1 MRPATER
8 AWSEIFS
15 GAARESWTAMT
26 RCEWSMPGAT
36 GKDDARSLR
45 WPTRGLRQA
54 AFLLLTVLGG
64 LACPA
69 AWAVDASPGLPAF
82 GPSFDP
88 LAAVGGEIG
97 EPVEITARVETLP
110 QGGSQLVVVASLGQ
124 GWHLYSL
131 DQKPGGPKATK
142 IILADD
148 SPLALAGRFL
158 AAPPPTKKTVSDVP
172 GWEGLVVE
180 EHSGEVTWTAPLKP
194 NPSGTA
200 PAVHGS
206 VSLQLCEDN
215 ACTPPQT
222 IPFTAAAGGAAV
234 AAAPAGSAL
243 PEPLRQLPER
253 GHLAIEAT
261 IGAVTTSANA
271 CTVWPLTIDLLPE
284 QGWHLYAPKS
294 DAKTEVGQGKPT
306 ILSLVPGAGLRVC
319 DIVAERPVLATEPE
333 LAAAGAV
340 EGPVSLTVMIEVPA
354 AADDR
359 ADATSG
365 DEAEAATT
373 AGRLELL
380 VGFQTCNNTTC
391 DPPWASRVIVDVPLE
406 GTPGTPRVSFAAGR
420 YAEAAQKP
428 ATLSLP
434 PPQLVGGPSA
444 GQPAVAGSE
453 PAAPASSSTTTPLS
467 LPLALAAGLLGG
479 LILNLMPCVLPVL
492 GLKLMSF
499 AQQSGRARQEIFQL
513 NLWYCA
519 GLYAVFFVLATASV
533 AANLGLAGSNLAW
546 GEQFTSAG
554 FNIVMASIVFAFAL
568 SFLGVWELPIP
579 GFIGSTAGKVQT
591 QEGPAGSF
599 LKGVLSTVL
608 ATPCSGPF
616 LGPVFGFTLTQPT
629 PVTYAV
635 FASIATGMALPYLLV
650 GIFPALVKFVPKPGA
665 WMETLKEVLGF
676 VMLGTVVF
684 LFTFLDKDYFVPTF
698 ALLVGIWAAC
708 WWVGRSQK
716 ATGVAS
722 FGRWLQGAIVTAAV
736 GATAFVVLG
745 PGESVIEWQP
755 FSRARLAELRQRGAT
770 VMVDFSADWCLTCKY
785 NLNFA
790 IETPRVK
797 RALSDS
803 QIVPMLADWT
813 DGSPEIKAMLESLD
827 SKSIPVLA
835 FFPAEQPGVP
845 APAPIVLRDLVTEAQ
860 VLAAIQDAGGSKG
873 LGPELRA
880 RSASLAPA
888 AAH

>member
-1 MRPATER
+1 
-8 AWSEIFS
+8 
-15 GAARESWTAMT
+15 MT
-26 RCEWSMPGAT
+26 
-36 GKDDARSLR
+36 
-45 WPTRGLRQA
+45 TR
-54 AFLLLTVLGG
+54 
-64 LACPA
+64 
-69 AWAVDASPGLPAF
+69 AWAVTATAAGIDAERPRERRGGGRGLLGLMLVAAVAGLGGAVECLAADPAVGVPGF
-82 GPSFDP
+82 GSTFDP
-88 LAAVGGEIG
+88 LAGIG
-97 EPVEITARVETLP
+97 AADAEPVEIAARVEKP
-110 QGGSQLVVVASLGQ
+110 PAGGQQLVVVGSLGP

-131 DQKPGGPKATK
+131 DQQPGGPKPTK
-142 IILADD
+142 IVVAGD
-148 SPLALAGRFL
+148 SPLVLAGPFL

-172 GWEGLVVE
+172 GWEGLIIE
-180 EHSGEVTWTAPLKP
+180 EHAGQVTWTAPLTP

-200 PAVHGS
+200 AAVHGS

-222 IPFTAAAGGAAV
+222 IPFTASV
-234 AAAPAGSAL
+234 AEGPDDTPLTKASLP
-243 PEPLRQLPER
+243 PEPLRHLPER
-253 GHLAIEAT
+253 GHLALEAT
-261 IGAVTTSANA
+261 IGNVTTSANA

-284 QGWHLYAPKS
+284 QGWHLYAPRS
-294 DAKTEVGQGKPT
+294 DTKTEVGQGKPT

-319 DIVAERPVLATEPE
+319 DIVAQRPVLATDPE

-340 EGPVSLTVMIEVPA
+340 EGTVSLTVMIEVPGESAAAA
-354 AADDR
+354 AADE
-359 ADATSG
+359 G
-365 DEAEAATT
+365 

-380 VGFQTCNNTTC
+380 VGFQTCSDTTC
-391 DPPWASRVIVDVPLE
+391 DPPWASRLVVDVPASGE
-406 GTPGTPRVSFAAGR
+406 PGRPRVTFDDGR

-428 ATLSLP
+428 ATLSQAP
-434 PPQLVGGPSA
+434 TKLVGQPSA
-444 GQPAVAGSE
+444 SQTQAVQVE
-453 PAAPASSSTTTPLS
+453 AAPAAASASNGSPLS

-499 AQQSGRARQEIFQL
+499 AQQSGRARREIFQL

-554 FNIVMASIVFAFAL
+554 FNITMAAIVFAFAL

-650 GIFPALVKFVPKPGA
+650 GIFPALVRFVPKPGA

-716 ATGVAS
+716 TTGTAS
-722 FGRWLQGAIVTAAV
+722 FGRWLQGGIVTAAV
-736 GATAFVVLG
+736 GVAAFMVLAV
-745 PGESVIEWQP
+745 GESVIEWQP

-790 IETPRVK
+790 IETPRVQ
-797 RALSDS
+797 RAISDS

-813 DGSPEIKAMLESLD
+813 DGSPEIKSMLESLD

-835 FFPAEQPGVP
+835 FFPAEQPGLP

-860 VLAAIQDAGGSKG
+860 VLAAIEEAGGSKG
-873 LGPELRA
+873 LGPEMRA

-888 AAH
+888 VAH